1 MDLFCVIDVQ
11 PCDCAS
17 ESKTETNSVHQRR
30 SLKTAAILCVAI
42 NPYEI
47 KTDSIYLIHMSGS
60 IVNDIPNKSTIF
72 QRKIIICLNHL
83 SSKCNNLL
91 QLFPFL
97 RKS

>member
-1 MDLFCVIDVQ
+1 MDLFGVIDVQ

-17 ESKTETNSVHQRR
+17 ESKTETNSVHRRR

-72 QRKIIICLNHL
+72 QRKTNICLNHL
-83 SSKCNNLL
+83 SSESNHLL
-91 QLFPFL
+91 HLFPFL